1 MVMTTVHV
9 ALLSALR
16 EVPAVEL
23 PSFTPAAGG
32 RPLRHFA
39 LELHVPHERHQEL
52 EAELC
57 AASAPEGEPLRGRDA
72 AWRVVG
78 GWTATTHG
86 RSPELYVYRLEI
98 QEVESPART
107 ESAAVAAEGSDLFSE
122 FRLELVVLPVSDVDR
137 AKAFYQAVGFR
148 LDKDHTS
155 DESYRV
161 VHMTPPGSPCSILF
175 GTGVTTALPG
185 TVRGLHLVVTDV
197 ERACLQLRERG
208 VKTGEIFHD
217 TCDMFHRCTDET
229 RRSGPHPQRLK
240 YRSYATFNDPD
251 GNEWVLQEVPV

>member
-1 MVMTTVHV
+1 MTTLHV
-9 ALLSALR
+9 TLLNALR

-23 PSFTPAAGG
+23 PPFGPVAGG
-32 RPLRHFA
+32 RPSRHFA

-52 EAELC
+52 EAELRS
-57 AASAPEGEPLRGRDA
+57 ASAPDGEPLQGRDA

-78 GWTATTHG
+78 GWTVTSHG
-86 RSPELYVYRLEI
+86 RSPELYTYRVQI
-98 QEVESPART
+98 QEAESPAPAQT
-107 ESAAVAAEGSDLFSE
+107 AAVVAEGGEPLVG

-148 LDKDHTS
+148 LDGDHIS

-185 TVRGLHLVVTDV
+185 TVRGLHLVVTDI
-197 ERACLQLRERG
+197 EKACLYLRERG

-217 TCDMFHRCTDET
+217 TCDMFHRCTGET
-229 RRSGPHPQRLK
+229 RRSGPHPQRLE
-240 YRSYATFNDPD
+240 YRSYATFDDPD
-251 GNEWVLQEVPV
+251 GNEWVLQEVPA